1 MKCERLLD
9 CDYLLHTLTVASM
22 GTMVRSRNGVR
33 SFACRKFFLQTCYQ
47 IQKEM
52 RFFLPCRANSLE
64 FRGVGEQQMSSPC
77 VFVVWA
83 TRMTIFPTSYC
94 SLHITW
100 KARVGPQW
108 YPLKGHRNSVREAG
122 LPLKH
127 QEVCLTHWYLW
138 GVKKIKKKI

>member
-1 MKCERLLD
+1 MESGALL
-9 CDYLLHTLTVASM
+9 VGS
-22 GTMVRSRNGVR
+22 
-33 SFACRKFFLQTCYQ
+33 FFLQTCYQ
-47 IQKEM
+47 IQQEM

-138 GVKKIKKKI
+138 GVKKIKKKNLKYK